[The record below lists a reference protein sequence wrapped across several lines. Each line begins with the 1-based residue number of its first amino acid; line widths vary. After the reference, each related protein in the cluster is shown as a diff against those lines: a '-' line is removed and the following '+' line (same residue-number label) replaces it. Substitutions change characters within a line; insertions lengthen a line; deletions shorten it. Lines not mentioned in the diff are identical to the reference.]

1 MLAPE
6 RAQDV
11 GRAGA
16 AAADGAQVDAAACL
30 SGDIA
35 PGDGAERNDAMTSA
49 MPANGPGTLS
59 PFVPPA
65 EAHPDRRAG
74 EPERLAQLVL
84 QIAPVREVDLLGIVQ
99 KKMNVGGDTSA
110 CVA

>member
-1 MLAPE
+1 MAP
-6 RAQDV
+6 
-11 GRAGA
+11 
-16 AAADGAQVDAAACL
+16 
-30 SGDIA
+30 I
-35 PGDGAERNDAMTSA
+35 RNDAMTRA

-65 EAHPDRRAG
+65 EAHPDRGSG

-84 QIAPVREVDLLGIVQ
+84 QVPAVGKVDLRGIVQ

-110 CVA
+110 WVA